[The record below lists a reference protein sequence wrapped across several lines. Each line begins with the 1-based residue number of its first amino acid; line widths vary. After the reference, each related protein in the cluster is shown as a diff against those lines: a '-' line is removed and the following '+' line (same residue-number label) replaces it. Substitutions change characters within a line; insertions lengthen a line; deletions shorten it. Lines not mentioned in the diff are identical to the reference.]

1 MPDERYVVMP
11 VECQQCKTMQKVH
24 IATSTG
30 GAKMR
35 EQTIS
40 CINCS
45 NYLRVKVPDKIV
57 DGPFP
62 V

>member
-1 MPDERYVVMP
+1 MPDERYVEMT
-11 VECQQCKTMQKVH
+11 VECQHCKTLQKVH
-24 IATSTG
+24 IATSTCG
-30 GAKMR
+30 TLIR
-35 EQTIS
+35 ERTIS

-45 NYLRVKVPDKIV
+45 NYIRVKVPDKIV